1 MNSALKIA
9 ERNQMGTFHSISIPN
24 NVIYMYNVK
33 IHAVHVN
40 TAFIYFDQEKKGKIT
55 ILLFMDQLV
64 KKNIRV

>member
-1 MNSALKIA
+1 
-9 ERNQMGTFHSISIPN
+9 
-24 NVIYMYNVK
+24 MYNVK

-55 ILLFMDQLV
+55 ILLYMDQLV